1 MNIIHFIEKIFFIE
15 IEFLEKISLPYFL
28 VIYLIDVICIYHLC
42 KQFKEEI
49 WQAFIPLYN
58 WRIIFK
64 YCWNEQAYQQHVL
77 LELLNILIPMA
88 YENFLVHE
96 YIELFLLVLDLIIA
110 IMAIKH
116 CIETMTFLLKSF
128 GYEGRWYRVAMFFF
142 NLPLIICAFGGNRYL
157 YNASLAEESED
168 KEDA

>member
-28 VIYLIDVICIYHLC
+28 VIYLIDVICICRLC
-42 KQFKEEI
+42 KQFKEET

-88 YENFLVHE
+88 YENFLMHE

-110 IMAIKH
+110 ITAIKH

-128 GYEGRWYRVAMFFF
+128 GYESRWYRVAMFFS
-142 NLPLIICAFGGNRYL
+142 ICR
-157 YNASLAEESED
+157 
-168 KEDA
+168 